1 MQFNCGFFS
10 DDSEDEYEKSG
21 IAKEEKR
28 PDKSRLFNDHKV
40 DEDREELRNVLIS
53 DTSEESSEGEGEIT
67 EEKFQRMM
75 RHHLYEKKVRRN
87 FYTKSS
93 KSKYRYYGTGL
104 LSNYDNFREGNENDV
119 NLKTSDLALSEF
131 KVENIKTK
139 KRRKSFKK
147 EYGLNDSMDFD
158 DGDSDDCYGRDD
170 LDDDVDSK
178 YRSKSRSRGRRR
190 PEKPKSIEVLNM
202 RRRKLFALIA
212 KKELG
217 KFQRSRANNH
227 KERVMSMKKVAQM
240 CTKHWR
246 QKALQ
251 SQKNMKETVW
261 RTKRLSREMQTYWKR
276 YERVER
282 DARRRQEKEAEEQRR
297 QDLEFMEAKRQQR
310 KLNFLITQTE
320 LYAHFISK
328 KIGSGAGLE
337 QTILN
342 QLDEEETPRLVIAD
356 DYNSEEMKS
365 TAMRNVERAVN
376 AEQARTR
383 LFDVDTAA
391 LPQINTSIPDERP
404 QPKMFKGTLKHY
416 QLKGMN
422 WLANLYD
429 QGINGILADEM
440 GLGKTVQSLAFL
452 SHIAEKYGKA

>member
-1 MQFNCGFFS
+1 MLFS
-10 DDSEDEYEKSG
+10 DESEDEYEESG
-21 IAKEEKR
+21 VVKEERR

-40 DEDREELRNVLIS
+40 DEDREGLRNVLIT
-53 DTSEESSEGEGEIT
+53 DSSEDSSDDEIT
-67 EEKFQRMM
+67 DEKFQLMM
-75 RHHLYEKKVRRN
+75 RQHLCEKKLRRN

-119 NLKTSDLALSEF
+119 IPRTCDMAGSEF
-131 KVENIKTK
+131 KTEGIKAK

-147 EYGLNDSMDFD
+147 ENSFNDSLDLD
-158 DGDSDDCYGRDD
+158 DGDSDEYYARDD
-170 LDDDVDSK
+170 DDDIDGK
-178 YRSKSRSRGRRR
+178 YRSKSRGRVRRR
-190 PEKPKSIEVLNM
+190 LEKPKSIEVLNM
-202 RRRKLFALIA
+202 RRRKLLTVIA

-227 KERVMSMKKVAQM
+227 KEKLMSLKKVAQM

-328 KIGSGAGLE
+328 KIGSVSGLE
-337 QTILN
+337 QTILD
-342 QLDEEETPRLVIAD
+342 QLDEDETPRLVIAD

-383 LFDVDTAA
+383 AFDVDTAA
-391 LPQINTSIPDERP
+391 MPLISTSVPDERP

-416 QLKGMN
+416 QMKGMN

-452 SHIAEKYGKA
+452 SHIAEKYGKFFCC